1 MKEML
6 VSSLCWVGS
15 ALWTLF
21 WVRSVLLIMWV
32 LFGLLLIVVAATRNR
47 PELRAALCYPLTGGI
62 ARGVQVLGW
71 NDSPLK

>member
-15 ALWTLF
+15 TLWTLF
-21 WVRSVLLIMWV
+21 WVSSVLLAMWL
-32 LFGLLLIVVAATRNR
+32 LFGLLLIVIAATRNR
-47 PELRAALCYPLTGGI
+47 PGLRAALCYPLTGGI
-62 ARGVQVLGW
+62 ARGVRVLGW

>member
-15 ALWTLF
+15 TLWTLF
-21 WVRSVLLIMWV
+21 WVSSVLLIMWV
-32 LFGLLLIVVAATRNR
+32 MFGLLLIVVAATRNR
-47 PELRAALCYPLTGGI
+47 PGLRVALCYPLTGGI
-62 ARGVQVLGW
+62 ARGVRALGW